1 MNFDEW
7 ASTVPSEI
15 SADALWQMTV
25 YRQAL
30 FAGELAWHD
39 ATKLTTDS
47 RTTKLAAQLY
57 DAVGGISATIAEG
70 YSRGSE
76 RDQARFYEYALGSA
90 REARDWY
97 YKARH
102 VLGSAV
108 FAHRTKLLVT
118 SSDNCLNS
126 SHRTAAK
133 RSANQERSTTPIHL
147 SLPMCQCQIV
157 YNVYCVLRSTEYAIL
172 NTQYAIRNT

>member
-30 FAGELAWHD
+30 FAGELAWRD

-47 RTTKLAAQLY
+47 RTIKLAAQLY

-76 RDQARFYEYALGSA
+76 RDQTRFYEYALGSA
-90 REARDWY
+90 RGQGL
-97 YKARH
+97 
-102 VLGSAV
+102 VLQRAPCAGQ
-108 FAHRTKLLVT
+108 R
-118 SSDNCLNS
+118 CL
-126 SHRTAAK
+126 RA
-133 RSANQERSTTPIHL
+133 
-147 SLPMCQCQIV
+147 
-157 YNVYCVLRSTEYAIL
+157 
-172 NTQYAIRNT
+172 

>member
-1 MNFDEW
+1 M
-7 ASTVPSEI
+7 PSEM
-15 SADALWQMTV
+15 SMDALWQMMV

-39 ATKLTTDS
+39 ATKLAADS
-47 RTTKLAAQLY
+47 RTLKLAAQLY

-97 YKARH
+97 YKGRY

-108 FAHRTKLLVT
+108 FEHRTKLLVHIIRQ
-118 SSDNCLNS
+118 LLKLIPA
-126 SHRTAAK
+126 HRGRT
-133 RSANQERSTTPIHL
+133 L
-147 SLPMCQCQIV
+147 SEPEATYDVSRFLFAHVPMPDD
-157 YNVYCVLRSTEYAIL
+157 E
-172 NTQYAIRNT
+172 

>member
-97 YKARH
+97 YKARY

-108 FAHRTKLLVT
+108 FEHRTKLLVHIIRQLLKLVPYHRGKTLSEPREIYDANT
-118 SSDNCLNS
+118 SLFADV
-126 SHRTAAK
+126 
-133 RSANQERSTTPIHL
+133 
-147 SLPMCQCQIV
+147 PMPD
-157 YNVYCVLRSTEYAIL
+157 SG
-172 NTQYAIRNT
+172 